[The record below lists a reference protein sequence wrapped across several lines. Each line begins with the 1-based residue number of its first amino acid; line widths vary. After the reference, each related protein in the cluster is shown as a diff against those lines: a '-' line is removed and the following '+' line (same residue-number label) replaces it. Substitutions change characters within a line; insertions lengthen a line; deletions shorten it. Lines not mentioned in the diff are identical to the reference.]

1 MNHHGKAVTVAGN
14 TNEEGQTGRKTS
26 QTRIIDIN
34 SRKVK
39 IEDQEENI
47 KIYKKNIGNMFS
59 IDKQTQVTR

>member
-14 TNEEGQTGRKTS
+14 TNEEGQNGRKTS

-34 SRKVK
+34 SRNVK

-59 IDKQTQVTR
+59 IDEQTQVTR